1 MPCPRAFVKAER
13 TVNNS
18 CKKILFQT
26 AWLCSIS
33 CWTVQSAFSAR
44 KNISILLS
52 NNTPLRAIESTKCD
66 INWSF
71 KEQCTCLSCLCI
83 RNRPIS
89 SHCAVKYWV
98 VSPLLRSRV
107 ILLSSNHH
115 SRGKETID
123 AQVIPLGAS
132 DQGHNILSYY
142 HINSPYIHLSSYI
155 SAKTIIQ
162 LNWFIRQQNMNQ
174 WQHF

>member
-18 CKKILFQT
+18 CKKSCFKLPDS
-26 AWLCSIS
+26 APSAVGPCSRLSQLGKIY
-33 CWTVQSAFSAR
+33 
-44 KNISILLS
+44 ILLS

-142 HINSPYIHLSSYI
+142 HINSPYIHLLSYI
-155 SAKTIIQ
+155 NAKTVIQ